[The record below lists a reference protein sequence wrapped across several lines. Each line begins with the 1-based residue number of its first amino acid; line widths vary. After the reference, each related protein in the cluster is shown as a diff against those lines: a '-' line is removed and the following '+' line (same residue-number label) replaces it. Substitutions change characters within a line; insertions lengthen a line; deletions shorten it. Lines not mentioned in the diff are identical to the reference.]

1 MWDRIKSWLAWLG
14 AALLAL
20 LTLGLVGRRRAERPV
35 GREVDKALED
45 TRAAAGRAG
54 DVIAEET
61 AAREERLRQHQAL
74 TERLRDLSRRGKRLP
89 VILLLALVL
98 TLAAPVSAQQIPGDY
113 EQLAD
118 LYLEAVEIAA
128 AYKALYEQ
136 AEASNA
142 RLLAELDALRQQV
155 ELLTATVE
163 RQQALIERQQN
174 SILGLL
180 GGLSLEAGVEA
191 QSLSPITI
199 TPFLRV
205 AYRF

>member
-1 MWDRIKSWLAWLG
+1 MWARVKSWLAWLG

-45 TRAAAGRAG
+45 TRTAAGRAG

-61 AAREERLRQHQAL
+61 AAREERLQKARELQD
-74 TERLRDLSRRGKRLP
+74 RLRRLP
-89 VILLLALVL
+89 MILLVVL
-98 TLAAPVSAQQIPGDY
+98 GIALAAPVSAQQIPGDY
-113 EQLAD
+113 EQLAN
-118 LYLEAVEIAA
+118 LYLEAVEIAHQ
-128 AYKALYEQ
+128 YKLLYET
-136 AEASNA
+136 AEQSNA
-142 RLLAELDALRQQV
+142 RLLAELDTLRRQV

-191 QSLSPITI
+191 QSLSPITLV
-199 TPFLRV
+199 PFVRV

>member
-1 MWDRIKSWLAWLG
+1 MRERVKSWLAWLG

-20 LTLGLVGRRRAERPV
+20 LTLGLVGRRRVERPM
-35 GREVDKALED
+35 GQQVDDTLEA
-45 TRAAAGRAG
+45 TRQATQRAA
-54 DVIAEET
+54 DVIGEER
-61 AAREERLRQHQAL
+61 AAREERLKKAKEL
-74 TERLRDLSRRGKRLP
+74 SKRLHRLP
-89 VILLLALVL
+89 VVLLLALGL
-98 TLAAPVSAQQIPGDY
+98 TLVAPVAAQQIPGDY

-155 ELLTATVE
+155 EALTATVE
-163 RQQALIERQQN
+163 RQQSLIERQQQ

-180 GGLSLEAGVEA
+180 SGLSLEAGVEA
-191 QSLSPITI
+191 QSLSPITLV
-199 TPFLRV
+199 PFVRV

>member
-1 MWDRIKSWLAWLG
+1 VRPMWARAKSWLAWLG

-45 TRAAAGRAG
+45 TRTAAGRAG

-61 AAREERLRQHQAL
+61 AAREERLQKARELQD
-74 TERLRDLSRRGKRLP
+74 RLRRLP
-89 VILLLALVL
+89 MILLVVL
-98 TLAAPVSAQQIPGDY
+98 GIALAAPVSAQQIPGDY
-113 EQLAD
+113 EQLAN
-118 LYLEAVEIAA
+118 LYLEAVEIAHQ
-128 AYKALYEQ
+128 YKLLYET
-136 AEASNA
+136 AEQSNA
-142 RLLAELDALRQQV
+142 RLLAELDTLRRQV

-191 QSLSPITI
+191 QSLSPITLV
-199 TPFLRV
+199 P
-205 AYRF
+205 

>member
-1 MWDRIKSWLAWLG
+1 MRERIKTWLAWFG

-20 LTLGLVGRRRAERPV
+20 LTLGLVGRRRVERPM
-35 GREVDKALED
+35 GQQVDDALEA
-45 TRAAAGRAG
+45 TKQATQRAA
-54 DVIAEET
+54 DVIAEEK
-61 AAREERLRQHQAL
+61 AAREERLQKARELQD
-74 TERLRDLSRRGKRLP
+74 RLRRLP
-89 VILLLALVL
+89 IILLVVL
-98 TLAAPVSAQQIPGDY
+98 GITLAAPVSAQQLPGDY

-118 LYLEAVEIAA
+118 LYLEAVEIAHQ
-128 AYKALYEQ
+128 YKTLYEA

-155 ELLTATVE
+155 ETLQATVE
-163 RQQALIERQQN
+163 RQQALIERQQR

>member
-1 MWDRIKSWLAWLG
+1 MRDRLKSWLTWFG

-35 GREVDKALED
+35 GSEVDKALED
-45 TRAAAGRAG
+45 TRAAADRAG

-61 AAREERLRQHQAL
+61 AAREERLQKARELQD
-74 TERLRDLSRRGKRLP
+74 RLRRLP
-89 VILLLALVL
+89 MILLVVL
-98 TLAAPVSAQQIPGDY
+98 GIALAAPVSAQQIPGDY
-113 EQLAD
+113 EQLAN
-118 LYLEAVEIAA
+118 LYLEAVEIAHQ
-128 AYKALYEQ
+128 YKALYE
-136 AEASNA
+136 ASEASNA
-142 RLLAELDALRQQV
+142 RLLAELDALRRQV

>member
-20 LTLGLVGRRRAERPV
+20 VMLGLAGRRRVERPA
-35 GREVDKALED
+35 GRQVDDALES
-45 TRAAAGRAG
+45 TREATQHAA
-54 DVIAEET
+54 DVIAEER
-61 AAREERLRQHQAL
+61 AAREERLQKARELQD
-74 TERLRDLSRRGKRLP
+74 RLRRLP
-89 VILLLALVL
+89 MILLVVL
-98 TLAAPVSAQQIPGDY
+98 GIALAAPVSAQQLPGDY
-113 EQLAD
+113 EQLAQ
-118 LYLEAVEIAA
+118 LYLEVVEIAHQ
-128 AYKALYEQ
+128 YKALYE
-136 AEASNA
+136 ASEASNA

-155 ELLTATVE
+155 ESLTAIVE
-163 RQQALIERQQN
+163 RQQALIERQQT

>member
-1 MWDRIKSWLAWLG
+1 MRERIKSWLAWLG

-61 AAREERLRQHQAL
+61 AAREERLKKAKAL
-74 TERLRDLSRRGKRLP
+74 SDRLRRLP
-89 VILLLALVL
+89 VILLALCLA
-98 TLAAPVSAQQIPGDY
+98 LAAPVSAQQIPGDY

-118 LYLEAVEIAA
+118 LYLEAVEIARQ
-128 AYKALYEQ
+128 YRDLYEQ

-155 ELLTATVE
+155 ESLTATVE
-163 RQQALIERQQN
+163 RQQAMIERQQQ

-191 QSLSPITI
+191 QSLSPITL

>member
-1 MWDRIKSWLAWLG
+1 MWARVKSWLAWLG

-20 LTLGLVGRRRAERPV
+20 VTLGLAGRRRVERPA
-35 GREVDKALED
+35 GRQVDDALES
-45 TRAAAGRAG
+45 TREATKHAA
-54 DVIAEET
+54 DVIAEER
-61 AAREERLRQHQAL
+61 AARKERLQKAREL
-74 TERLRDLSRRGKRLP
+74 EDRLRRLP
-89 VILLLALVL
+89 MILLVALGIA
-98 TLAAPVSAQQIPGDY
+98 LAAPVSAQQLPGDY

-142 RLLAELDALRQQV
+142 RLLAELDALRRQV

>member
-1 MWDRIKSWLAWLG
+1 MRDRIKSWLAWLG

-20 LTLGLVGRRRAERPV
+20 VTLGLAGRRRVERPA
-35 GREVDKALED
+35 GRQVDDALES
-45 TRAAAGRAG
+45 TREATQHAA

-61 AAREERLRQHQAL
+61 AAREERLQKARELQD
-74 TERLRDLSRRGKRLP
+74 RLRRLP
-89 VILLLALVL
+89 MILLVVL
-98 TLAAPVSAQQIPGDY
+98 GIALAAPVSAQQLPGDY

-142 RLLAELDALRQQV
+142 RLLAELDALRRQV

>member
-1 MWDRIKSWLAWLG
+1 MWARVKSWLAWLG

-20 LTLGLVGRRRAERPV
+20 VPLGLAGRRRAERPV

-61 AAREERLRQHQAL
+61 AARNERLQKARELQD
-74 TERLRDLSRRGKRLP
+74 RLRRLP
-89 VILLLALVL
+89 MILLVVL
-98 TLAAPVSAQQIPGDY
+98 GIAFAAPVSAQQLPGDY
-113 EQLAD
+113 EQLAQ
-118 LYLEAVEIAA
+118 LYLEVVEIAHQ
-128 AYKALYEQ
+128 YKALYE
-136 AEASNA
+136 ASEASNA

-155 ELLTATVE
+155 ESLTAIVE
-163 RQQALIERQQN
+163 RQQALIERQQT

-180 GGLSLEAGVEA
+180 GGLFLEAGVEA

>member
-1 MWDRIKSWLAWLG
+1 MWARVKSWLAWLG
-14 AALLAL
+14 AVLLAL
-20 LTLGLVGRRRAERPV
+20 VTLGLAGRRRVERPA
-35 GREVDKALED
+35 GRQVDDALES
-45 TRAAAGRAG
+45 TREATQHAA
-54 DVIAEET
+54 DVIAEER
-61 AAREERLRQHQAL
+61 AAREDRLQKARELQDRLR
-74 TERLRDLSRRGKRLP
+74 RLP
-89 VILLLALVL
+89 MILLVALSIA
-98 TLAAPVSAQQIPGDY
+98 LAAPVTAQQLPGDY
-113 EQLAD
+113 EQLAQ
-118 LYLEAVEIAA
+118 LYLEVVEIAHQ
-128 AYKALYEQ
+128 YKALYE
-136 AEASNA
+136 ASEASNA

-155 ELLTATVE
+155 ESLTATVE

>member
-1 MWDRIKSWLAWLG
+1 MWDRIKSWLAWFG

-20 LTLGLVGRRRAERPV
+20 LTLGLAGRRRVERPA
-35 GREVDKALED
+35 GRQVDDALES
-45 TRAAAGRAG
+45 TREATRHAA
-54 DVIAEET
+54 DVIAEER
-61 AAREERLRQHQAL
+61 AAREERLQKARELQD
-74 TERLRDLSRRGKRLP
+74 RLRRLP
-89 VILLLALVL
+89 MILLVVL
-98 TLAAPVSAQQIPGDY
+98 GIALAAPVSAQQIPGDY
-113 EQLAD
+113 EQLAQ
-118 LYLEAVEIAA
+118 LYLEVVEIAHQ
-128 AYKALYEQ
+128 YKALYE
-136 AEASNA
+136 ASEASTA

-191 QSLSPITI
+191 QSLSPITLV
-199 TPFLRV
+199 PFVRV

>member
-20 LTLGLVGRRRAERPV
+20 VTLGLAGRRRVERPV

-45 TRAAAGRAG
+45 TRAAAARAG
-54 DVIAEET
+54 DVIAEEK
-61 AAREERLRQHQAL
+61 AAREERLQEARELQD
-74 TERLRDLSRRGKRLP
+74 RLRRLP
-89 VILLLALVL
+89 VVLHVVLGLA
-98 TLAAPVSAQQIPGDY
+98 LAAPVSAQQIPGDY
-113 EQLAD
+113 EQLAR
-118 LYLEAVEIAA
+118 LYMEVVEIAHQ
-128 AYKALYEQ
+128 YKALYE
-136 AEASNA
+136 ASEASNA
-142 RLLAELDALRQQV
+142 RLLAELDALRLQV

-191 QSLSPITI
+191 QSLSPITLV
-199 TPFLRV
+199 PFVRV

>member
-1 MWDRIKSWLAWLG
+1 MWERIKSWLAWLG

-20 LTLGLVGRRRAERPV
+20 LTLGLVGRRRVERPA
-35 GREVDKALED
+35 GRQVDDALES
-45 TRAAAGRAG
+45 TREATQHAA
-54 DVIAEET
+54 DVIAEER
-61 AAREERLRQHQAL
+61 AAREERLQKARELQD
-74 TERLRDLSRRGKRLP
+74 RLRRLP
-89 VILLLALVL
+89 MILLVALSIA
-98 TLAAPVSAQQIPGDY
+98 LAAPVTAQQLPGDY
-113 EQLAD
+113 EQLAQ
-118 LYLEAVEIAA
+118 LYLEVVEIAHQ
-128 AYKALYEQ
+128 YKALYE
-136 AEASNA
+136 ASEASNA

-155 ELLTATVE
+155 ESLTATVE

-199 TPFLRV
+199 MPFLRV